1 MTEDIFVNWRNT
13 DLTEGRGS
21 QYPYVICKYESTA
34 NRLAK
39 GMGVQGCDAEVRKGK
54 AYLIDGVWY
63 MPGSI
68 DYGTKEDEAE
78 EKKIQEKRLTQM
90 KFDAA
95 IAKAKAAGLSEE
107 DMKALSYKN

>member
-1 MTEDIFVNWRNT
+1 
-13 DLTEGRGS
+13 LTEGRGS
-21 QYPYVICKYESTA
+21 LYPYAICALESTA
-34 NRLAK
+34 RRLSK
-39 GMGVQGCDAEVRKGK
+39 GIDVQGCDADVREGF
-54 AYLIDGVWY
+54 AYLIDGTWY

-68 DYGTKEDEAE
+68 DYGNDGDRAE

-107 DMKALSYKN
+107 DIKALSYKN